1 MHSLPIGRLW
11 RPESEDWMPCIQSE
25 AEIPRPPPPCS
36 GVASS
41 GRPKSQWWL
50 NLAQCFRGFLEKVDS
65 FVQLIFLA

>member
-25 AEIPRPPPPCS
+25 AEGSTTAAALS

-41 GRPKSQWWL
+41 GPPESQWWL